1 MRDFHHGKRIGFIL
15 ESIHTG
21 SALKLWHKLAAKASG
36 HDGSFFVFPGG
47 KLDNKSEDEKFRNKI
62 YSLVN
67 LENIDGL
74 ISWASSIS
82 GGASSE
88 ELENFHYKFDKIPF
102 VTIGQKIGN
111 HPFVGF
117 DAYSGTKS
125 LVEHIIKVHG
135 AKKIAFLRG
144 PSNHSSANDRFQGYK
159 DALKEA
165 GLETSEKTLISDN
178 FDWNEGEKA
187 IAQLCEERNLTPGKD
202 FDAVVCSS
210 DMMAFSAK
218 SYLENKG
225 IKIPKDVILCG
236 FNDTSESRFSVPSF
250 STVHMPHTELGY
262 TAYDMINELLAG
274 KTDIQD
280 KLLQTYPVIRES
292 CGCGTLKS
300 LVSADSRTR
309 IRNREQLFEETCR
322 VFHFSEEKGHERLD
336 AAMDALFENDRSKF
350 LDLISER
357 LEHYFSNEGE
367 FANVI
372 NAINL
377 LKNATCFASE
387 YVEKLVR
394 YLYVMVP
401 KIQERVSV
409 SERYNSNKISNLVG
423 NLQNDLF
430 SVHTRQ
436 ELISVLKE
444 DLSKIGI
451 KSCSVVLKEDD
462 EFSRYIGGF
471 NYADEIHTE
480 ETRFPSSLLVP
491 EKYDGEYDYG
501 VYVVQPLFVSGH
513 EYGYFITN
521 YVEFAGTVY
530 EELRTAV
537 SSALQSI
544 FLFEETDVARQAAE
558 KAEFAKT
565 EFFANVGSDL
575 VDPLKDLSAKVIQM
589 EGNVTNGIL
598 DADILS
604 DQLLF
609 LRSQIDSQL
618 EKTETLVDLTRSQVD
633 DLPMDKKLFDVRQIL
648 PGSVAA
654 GLSRDIPLLYGD
666 SERLKKALQTIFDY
680 SEKAPLIEEK
690 EDGLHIE
697 LYALKFDWQ
706 KPELLLAEKIL
717 LLQYATLE
725 KSENFA
731 EVVLPWPTLSGL
743 PSENRNYDSSENNG
757 NIHIVSLSEKTKKG
771 KLFNRKI
778 ESINNPDVQDLF
790 ATSIF
795 YWEPDEAPIDEWIK
809 VYGLRKND
817 SVFRAPILCYSKNLI
832 GHNFME
838 MLEQK
843 IKAQRVSPV
852 LFVGCKHT
860 KYGTWATESNTV
872 SISSMAE
879 FDKILEEITPS
890 LIVFESINENTIK
903 KIRQN
908 SKTVLIPIIVLPD
921 TVDSEKE
928 VDMLCNHPRI
938 ILCNRGAAESEQ
950 FNERIKGILSGD
962 EILPPHTGAL
972 VKKAILYLNRNAPQ
986 QIVRWKLADTVHVSE
1001 DYLTRIFHKEIGL
1014 SLWEYLNRYR
1024 IYIAT
1029 KMLLE
1034 TNDTI
1039 YEIAE
1044 NSGFQDQAYFCRVF
1058 KKIYGVPPG
1067 KIRSKQ

>member
-1 MRDFHHGKRIGFIL
+1 MRNFHQGKRIGFIL
-15 ESIHTG
+15 GTIHAG
-21 SALKLWHKLAAKASG
+21 SALKLWHRLAEKAVG

-47 KLDNKSEDEKFRNKI
+47 KLDNKSEDGKLRNKI

-67 LENIDGL
+67 SENIDGL

-82 GGASSE
+82 GGVSSE
-88 ELENFHYKFDKIPF
+88 ELENFHHKFDKIPF

-144 PSNHSSANDRFQGYK
+144 PASHSSANDRFRGYK

-165 GLETSEKTLISDN
+165 GLEVSEKNLISDN
-178 FDWNEGEKA
+178 FDWDEGEKA
-187 IAQLCEERNLTPGKD
+187 IKQLCEERNLTPGKD
-202 FDAVVCSS
+202 FDAVVCAS

-218 SYLENKG
+218 SYLKNKG
-225 IKIPKDVILCG
+225 VKIPKDVILCG

-262 TAYDMINELLAG
+262 TAYEMINELLSG
-274 KTDIQD
+274 KTDIKD

-300 LVSADSRTR
+300 LVSADSKTK
-309 IRNREQLFEETCR
+309 IRNREQFFEETCR
-322 VFHFSEEKGHERLD
+322 VFHFSQEKGHDRLD

-350 LDLISER
+350 LDLVGAR
-357 LEHYFSNEGE
+357 LEHYFANGGE
-367 FANVI
+367 FASVI

-377 LKNATCFASE
+377 LKNASCFASE

-409 SERYNSNKISNLVG
+409 SARYNSDKTSNLIG
-423 NLQNDLF
+423 KLQNDLF
-430 SVHTRQ
+430 AVHSRQ
-436 ELISVLKE
+436 ELISVLK
-444 DLSKIGI
+444 DNLSKIGI
-451 KSCSVVLKEDD
+451 KSCSVILKEDD

-471 NYADEIHTE
+471 NYADEIHKE
-480 ETRFPSSLLVP
+480 EIRFPSNLLVP

-501 VYVVQPLFVSGH
+501 VYVVQPLFVDGH
-513 EYGYFITN
+513 EYGHIITN
-521 YVEFAGTVY
+521 YVEAAGLAY

-544 FLFEETDVARQAAE
+544 FLFEETTVAKQAAE
-558 KAEFAKT
+558 KAEFEKT

-575 VDPLKDLSAKVIQM
+575 VDPLKDLSAKLTQM
-589 EGNVTNGIL
+589 EENVAKGVL
-598 DADILS
+598 DQDILS
-604 DQLLF
+604 EQLLF

-633 DLPMDKKLFDVRQIL
+633 DLPMDKKLFNVRQIL

-654 GLSRDIPLLYGD
+654 NLDRDIPLLYGD
-666 SERLKKALQTIFDY
+666 ADRLKKALQTIFSY
-680 SEKAPLIEEK
+680 SEKAPLIEER

-697 LYALKFDWQ
+697 FYALKFDWQ

-717 LLQYATLE
+717 LLQYAYLE
-725 KSENFA
+725 KSENFS
-731 EVVLPWPTLSGL
+731 EIVFPWPSISGL
-743 PSENRNYDSSENNG
+743 PSESRLYEDL
-757 NIHIVSLSEKTKKG
+757 HILSLSESPKKFEI
-771 KLFNRKI
+771 FNKKI
-778 ESINNPDVQDLF
+778 ENINAPESEKYISSSLL
-790 ATSIF
+790 
-795 YWEPDEAPIDEWIK
+795 YWEPDDAPIDEWIK
-809 VYGLRKND
+809 VYGMRKND
-817 SVFRAPILCYSKNLI
+817 EIFRAPLLCYSKNLI
-832 GHNFME
+832 GHDFME

-843 IKAQRVSPV
+843 IKAQRVAPV

-860 KYGTWATESNTV
+860 RYGTWATESNTV
-872 SISSMAE
+872 NIASMQE

-890 LIVFESINENTIK
+890 LIVFESIDEKTIK
-903 KIRQN
+903 RIRQN
-908 SKTVLIPIIVLPD
+908 PKTVLVPIIVLPD
-921 TVDSEKE
+921 TVSSEKE
-928 VDMLCNHPRI
+928 VDMLCSHPRI

-950 FNERIKGILSGD
+950 FNDRIKGILDGD

-972 VKKAILYLNRNAPQ
+972 VKKAILYLNKNASQ
-986 QIVRWKLADTVHVSE
+986 QVVRWKLADTVHVSE

-1024 IYIAT
+1024 VYIAT

-1067 KIRSKQ
+1067 KIRSK

>member
-1 MRDFHHGKRIGFIL
+1 MRNFHHGKRIGFIL
-15 ESIHTG
+15 GTIHAG
-21 SALKLWHKLAAKASG
+21 SALKLWHKLAAKASEQ
-36 HDGSFFVFPGG
+36 DGSFFVFPGG
-47 KLDNKSEDEKFRNKI
+47 KLDNQTDDRKLRNKI

-67 LENIDGL
+67 SENIDGL

-82 GGASSE
+82 GGVSSAE
-88 ELENFHYKFDKIPF
+88 FENFHHKFDKIPF

-117 DAYSGTKS
+117 DAYSGIKS

-144 PSNHSSANDRFQGYK
+144 PATHSSANDRFRGYK
-159 DALKEA
+159 DALKES

-178 FDWNEGEKA
+178 FDWDEGEKA
-187 IAQLCEERNLTPGKD
+187 IAQLCEERNLSPGKD
-202 FDAVVCSS
+202 FDAVVCAS

-218 SYLENKG
+218 SYLKNKG
-225 IKIPKDVILCG
+225 VKIPKDMILCG

-262 TAYDMINELLAG
+262 TAYEMIDELLSG
-274 KTDIQD
+274 KADIKD

-300 LVSADSRTR
+300 LVSADSKTK
-309 IRNREQLFEETCR
+309 IRNRGQLFEEICR
-322 VFHFSEEKGHERLD
+322 VFHFSEEKGHDRLD
-336 AAMDALFENDRSKF
+336 AVMDALFENDRSKF
-350 LDLISER
+350 LDLFGAR
-357 LEHYFSNEGE
+357 LEHYFANEGE
-367 FANVI
+367 FASVI

-409 SERYNSNKISNLVG
+409 SARYSSDRTSNLIG
-423 NLQNDLF
+423 KLQNELF

-436 ELISVLKE
+436 DLISVLKE
-444 DLSKIGI
+444 NLSKIGI
-451 KSCSVVLKEDD
+451 KSCSVILKEDD

-471 NYADEIHTE
+471 NYADEVHTE
-480 ETRFPSSLLVP
+480 EIRFPSNLLVP
-491 EKYDGEYDYG
+491 EKYDGEYDFGAYI
-501 VYVVQPLFVSGH
+501 VQPLFVSGQ
-513 EYGYFITN
+513 EYGHFIVN
-521 YVEFAGTVY
+521 YVETAGTFY

-544 FLFEETDVARQAAE
+544 FLFEETNVAKQSAE
-558 KAEFAKT
+558 KAEFEKT

-575 VDPLKDLSAKVIQM
+575 VDPLRDLSAKLSQM
-589 EGNVTNGIL
+589 EENVTKGVL
-598 DADILS
+598 DQDILS
-604 DQLLF
+604 EQLLF

-633 DLPMDKKLFDVRQIL
+633 DLPMDKKLFDVRQAL
-648 PGSVAA
+648 SGSIAA
-654 GLSRDIPLLYGD
+654 GLDRDIPLLYGD
-666 SERLKKALQTIFDY
+666 SERLKRALQAFFDY
-680 SEKAPLIEEK
+680 SEQSPLIEEK
-690 EDGLHIE
+690 LDGLHIE
-697 LYALKFDWQ
+697 FYAPKFDWQ

-717 LLQYATLE
+717 LLQYASLE
-725 KSENFA
+725 KSDNFA
-731 EVVLPWPTLSGL
+731 EVVFPWPNLAGS
-743 PSENRNYDSSENNG
+743 PPDSRSLDDTY
-757 NIHIVSLSEKTKKG
+757 VLSLSETPKKSEVFG
-771 KLFNRKI
+771 KKV
-778 ESINNPDVQDLF
+778 ESINNPKVKNL
-790 ATSIF
+790 IF
-795 YWEPDEAPIDEWIK
+795 SSVVCWEPDDAPIDEWIK
-809 VYGLRKND
+809 VYGMRKD
-817 SVFRAPILCYSKNLI
+817 EAVFRAPILCYSKNLI
-832 GHNFME
+832 GHNFIE

-843 IKAQRVSPV
+843 IKAQRVAPV
-852 LFVGCKHT
+852 LFIGCKHT
-860 KYGTWATESNTV
+860 RYGTWATESNTV
-872 SISSMAE
+872 SISSMSE
-879 FDKILEEITPS
+879 FDKILDEITPS
-890 LIVFESINENTIK
+890 LLVFESIDENTIR

-908 SKTVLIPIIVLPD
+908 PKTVLVPIIVLPD

-950 FNERIKGILSGD
+950 FNERVRGILNGD

-972 VKKAILYLNRNAPQ
+972 VKKAILYLNINAPH

-1067 KIRSKQ
+1067 KIRSK